1 MRYCKLCNEKRCLPA
16 PARGNIGPRIA
27 LLGRLEKSNFNRAVA
42 AEGLFSG
49 QHRIIMMLK
58 REKSA
63 TISEI
68 AEETGTA
75 PATVSVSIK
84 RMEKAGFVAK
94 KVSSKDARRTEIY
107 LTKKGE
113 KAPEHIKAKLD
124 AEEKILTN
132 GLSEEE
138 VLALSDI
145 LDKLIDNYT
154 RQEEMA
160 ND

>member
-1 MRYCKLCNEKRCLPA
+1 MCNEKRCLPA

-49 QHRIIMMLK
+49 QHRI
-58 REKSA
+58 
-63 TISEI
+63 SEI

-75 PATVSVSIK
+75 PSTVSVSIK

>member
-1 MRYCKLCNEKRCLPA
+1 MRCRKLCNEKRCLPA

-75 PATVSVSIK
+75 PSTVSVSIK
-84 RMEKAGFVAK
+84 RMESGF
-94 KVSSKDARRTEIY
+94 RC
-107 LTKKGE
+107 KKGQQQRR
-113 KAPEHIKAKLD
+113 KKNRNLF
-124 AEEKILTN
+124 
-132 GLSEEE
+132 
-138 VLALSDI
+138 
-145 LDKLIDNYT
+145 DKK
-154 RQEEMA
+154 R
-160 ND
+160 